1 MFKLKKLE
9 EPFGTPDNPMYEA
22 SYRDGMIRVVDGL
35 CEVRFPETRDRL
47 LKLGYAE
54 CPPAIQ
60 EKGHKVMSLKSKQRK
75 GR

>member
-1 MFKLKKLE
+1 MFKLRKLE

-22 SYRDGMIRVVDGL
+22 SYRDGMIKVVDGQ

-54 CPPAIQ
+54 ADPPVFQ
-60 EKGHKVMSLKSKQRK
+60 KGNRPMNSKPKPK
-75 GR
+75 GK